1 MEDWSGTLFDGPESR
16 REGETTVTLFRCC
29 LFVPATVFCCVAIAQ
44 QANPGGRGGAQ
55 SNSQSNEAA
64 GVDVERFI
72 GVATDSPVHLS
83 QGLLLTHSMLKVG
96 DPYHPGVRGA
106 VLEYRKDLSVAT
118 LLPKNRTPMV
128 EAPDQLFFYV
138 ESGEGRLDD
147 GKQFWD
153 LRENIAVLIPPNAAH
168 RLVNDSDKPLTIVML
183 TWTASAPPRQDIL
196 VRDVNLLP
204 WCEEN
209 VHWNNTSKCVFG
221 AADGL
226 YQSERMYLVMLQPWA
241 ASQPH
246 SHGQGTEE
254 IWTKVTPGTATI
266 LIGSE
271 LREMPQNS
279 AYLVPPT
286 GSTEHSNF
294 NLSTDRVD
302 WYLYVAH
309 GPISPPGAPTNAAQD
324 GGRGGR
330 GGANNNPNVVRDR
343 ASVER
348 ATVAGKPIR

>member
-1 MEDWSGTLFDGPESR
+1 M
-16 REGETTVTLFRCC
+16 FRLVLLSTIGLC
-29 LFVPATVFCCVAIAQ
+29 LAIAQ
-44 QANPGGRGGAQ
+44 QPNPGGGRGAQ

-64 GVDVERFI
+64 GVDIDRFI
-72 GVATDSPVHLS
+72 GVAANSPVHLA
-83 QGLLLTHSMLKVG
+83 QGLLLTHSMLKSG
-96 DPYHPGVRGA
+96 DPYQPGIRGA

-118 LLPKNRTPMV
+118 LLPRNRTPMV
-128 EAPDQLFFYV
+128 TSADQLFFYV
-138 ESGEGRLDD
+138 ESGDGRLED
-147 GKQFWD
+147 GKQYWD
-153 LRENIAVLIPPNAAH
+153 LRENIAVIIPPNAAH
-168 RLVNDSDKPLTIVML
+168 RMVNDSDKPLTMIML
-183 TWTASAPPRQDIL
+183 TWTPSAPPRPDIL

-254 IWTKVTPGTATI
+254 IWTKVTPGTGTI

-271 LREMPQNS
+271 LREMPENS

-286 GSTEHSNF
+286 GSTEHSNL
-294 NLSTDRVD
+294 NLSKDRID

-309 GPISPPGAPTNAAQD
+309 GPISPPGTTAQT
-324 GGRGGR
+324 GGRGGSGGR
-330 GGANNNPNVVRDR
+330 GANTNPNVVRDR
-343 ASVER
+343 ASVEQ
-348 ATVAGKPIR
+348 ATVAGKPIH

>member
-1 MEDWSGTLFDGPESR
+1 MN
-16 REGETTVTLFRCC
+16 LFRSI
-29 LFVPATVFCCVAIAQ
+29 LVPAAVVCSIALAQ
-44 QANPGGRGGAQ
+44 QPAAAPGGRGGVQ
-55 SNSQSNEAA
+55 SNAESNEAA
-64 GVDVERFI
+64 GVDIDRFI
-72 GVATDSPVHLS
+72 GIAADSPVHLS
-83 QGLLLTHSMLKVG
+83 QGLLLTHSMLKAG
-96 DPYHPGVRGA
+96 DPYHPGLGGQ

-118 LLPKNRTPMV
+118 LLAKNRTPMV
-128 EAPDQLFFYV
+128 SLPDQLFLYI
-138 ESGEGRLDD
+138 ESGEGKLDD
-147 GKQFWD
+147 GKQYWD
-153 LRENIAVLIPPNAAH
+153 LRENIAVLIPPNAPH
-168 RLVNDSDKPLTIVML
+168 RFVNDSDKPLTMIML
-183 TWTASAPPRQDIL
+183 TWAPSAPPRQDIL

-209 VHWNNTSKCVFG
+209 AHWNNTSKCVFG

-246 SHGQGTEE
+246 SHGAGTEE

-286 GSTEHSNF
+286 GFTEHSNL
-294 NLSTDRVD
+294 NLTKDHVD

-309 GPISPPGAPTNAAQD
+309 GPIAPAGSQTTAQNAGRGGGGG
-324 GGRGGR
+324 GGRG
-330 GGANNNPNVVRDR
+330 ANANPNIVRDR
-343 ASVER
+343 ASVEA